1 VIFLWKKIV
10 MDLSHE
16 STKNFDP
23 LLIVRGPILKKT
35 RKEETTLSRFAFE
48 RSFKL
53 RLELFLSLFT
63 S

>member
-10 MDLSHE
+10 MDLSHD

-23 LLIVRGPILKKT
+23 LLIVRGPILKKNQ
-35 RKEETTLSRFAFE
+35 KEETTLSRFAFE
-48 RSFKL
+48 HSFEL